1 MITVLFTVCYRY
13 ITALTDSEEEES
25 DDERK
30 PLQEPVDELM
40 ALLQKADRL
49 HSCNGAE
56 KAQGLNALLER
67 KDEVCKLPCESWMS
81 GFMFLGEGEMLLF
94 SKGALN
100 CHK

>member
-1 MITVLFTVCYRY
+1 MLTVLFTVFYRY

-40 ALLQKADRL
+40 ALMQKADRL

-67 KDEVCKLPCESWMS
+67 KEEVCKLPFKS
-81 GFMFLGEGEMLLF
+81 LGSEFIFFER
-94 SKGALN
+94 S
-100 CHK
+100 

>member
-25 DDERK
+25 DNERK

-67 KDEVCKLPCESWMS
+67 KEEVCKLTFEIGCQ
-81 GFMFLGEGEMLLF
+81 GLCFLEGKQIF
-94 SKGALN
+94 YSAKV
-100 CHK
+100 H

>member
-1 MITVLFTVCYRY
+1 MLIFTVLFTVFYRY

-67 KDEVCKLPCESWMS
+67 KEEVCKTSFQKF
-81 GFMFLGEGEMLLF
+81 GVRVYLF
-94 SKGALN
+94 IYLFERS
-100 CHK
+100 